1 MTEQFFEVIQ
11 VVFCVYVAVRVYMA
25 GAECVNRIIHGR

>member
-11 VVFCVYVAVRVYMA
+11 AVFFVYVAIRVYMA